1 MVFGNNGCSDRGVPL
16 YIVIL
21 ADKMIL
27 ERVQRRAVR
36 LSPRFK
42 NLSNRKRLHNL
53 GLTTLERM
61 RERDDL
67 IQWYNINTQID
78 KVTWYTGQ
86 IIKAARDVHRQS
98 QCKETKLKFAQKT
111 KFLINRVANRWNDLN
126 DPTV

>member
-67 IQWYNINTQID
+67 IQWYKLKAEID
-78 KVTWYTGQ
+78 KVAWYA
-86 IIKAARDVHRQS
+86 ILIFKAAKTGHRERL
-98 QCKETKLKFAQKT
+98 CKEAELKSSLK
-111 KFLINRVANRWNDLN
+111 K
-126 DPTV
+126 